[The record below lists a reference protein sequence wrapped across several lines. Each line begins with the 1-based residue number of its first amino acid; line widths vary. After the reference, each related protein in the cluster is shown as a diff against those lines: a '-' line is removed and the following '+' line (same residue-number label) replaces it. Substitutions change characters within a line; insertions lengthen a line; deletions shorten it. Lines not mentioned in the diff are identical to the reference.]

1 MALHGNTYTTS
12 WRLCLSTACTDS
24 AGIPR
29 AHGEVWKASKD
40 GCCMYSCNNDTI
52 VPVEYNCSSVA
63 TPMCRRAGEMIISLA
78 DDASCCPR
86 KVCGGSED
94 DKRVNLKENLSG
106 LTVSCLPVQC
116 VTRVCVT
123 SCLLCVNME
132 RNWCHTTGRTPAVQT
147 TCAVSVLDLLPKD
160 SLPGKSTG
168 AATKTVLK

>member
-1 MALHGNTYTTS
+1 MATPPHHD
-12 WRLCLSTACTDS
+12 CLSTACTDS
-24 AGIPR
+24 AGVPR

-40 GCCMYSCNNDTI
+40 GCCMYLCDNDTI

-63 TPMCRRAGEMIISLA
+63 TPLCHRAGEMIISLA

-94 DKRVNLKENLSG
+94 DKRVNLKGNLSG
-106 LTVSCLPVQC
+106 LKVSSLPVQC

-123 SCLLCVNME
+123 FCLLSVNME

-147 TCAVSVLDLLPKD
+147 TCAVSVLIYHQ
-160 SLPGKSTG
+160 SLPGHSTR
-168 AATKTVLK
+168 AATKTVF